1 MNILYG
7 IQGTGN
13 GHIAKAPTILS
24 ILKSLKM
31 PKISMLTS
39 IFAESRRRHCA
50 AEKGT
55 KLACFRPQFFTRSP
69 KIESLEFSTETVL
82 NVAKKSKLIRLKLK
96 KMLFYCIV
104 LLAFH

>member
-1 MNILYG
+1 
-7 IQGTGN
+7 
-13 GHIAKAPTILS
+13 
-24 ILKSLKM
+24 M

-55 KLACFRPQFFTRSP
+55 KLACFRPQFLPDRQKS
-69 KIESLEFSTETVL
+69 KVL
-82 NVAKKSKLIRLKLK
+82 NFRLKQYQILQKKQINSSKIK

>member
-1 MNILYG
+1 
-7 IQGTGN
+7 
-13 GHIAKAPTILS
+13 
-24 ILKSLKM
+24 M

-55 KLACFRPQFFTRSP
+55 KLACFRPQFLPDRQKS
-69 KIESLEFSTETVL
+69 KVL
-82 NVAKKSKLIRLKLK
+82 NFRLKQYQMLQKKSKLIRLKLK

-104 LLAFH
+104 LLVFH